1 MSEKA
6 KMILGGWLGQ
16 AHSQGVGNRKALQMY
31 KENSQNVQNILGKVL
46 EIRYPKG
53 DVVSEVYGRIRAE
66 SPLVPGKFLQ
76 KPAS

>member
-1 MSEKA
+1 MNKPRRY
-6 KMILGGWLGQ
+6 W
-16 AHSQGVGNRKALQMY
+16 GVGWAKLTPKVSAIQRLY
-31 KENSQNVQNILGKVL
+31 KYTSKTYKNVQNVLGKVL

-53 DVVSEVYGRIRAE
+53 DFVGEAYGRFRAE